1 MNLKNYY
8 WWFDSVIP
16 SRVCDEIVKFG
27 VSQNSQLAITGDFK
41 DLKELTK
48 EQENNLKKRRNSNVA
63 FLMEPWIFKEIHPFI
78 NAANQNAG
86 WNFQWS
92 NTESC
97 QFTKYGLNQHYGWHC
112 DSWKEPYKEPP
123 WRKGLIR
130 KLSMT
135 LCLSNPKDYE
145 GGELEFDYR
154 SEEQTKIVT
163 CEQIKNKGSIVVFP
177 SFVWHRVK
185 PVTQGTRYSLVAWN
199 LGNPYV

>member
-63 FLMEPWIFKEIHPFI
+63 FLMEPWIFKEIPPFI

-86 WNFQWS
+86 WN
-92 NTESC
+92 
-97 QFTKYGLNQHYGWHC
+97 L
-112 DSWKEPYKEPP
+112 P
-123 WRKGLIR
+123 
-130 KLSMT
+130 SM
-135 LCLSNPKDYE
+135 D
-145 GGELEFDYR
+145 
-154 SEEQTKIVT
+154 
-163 CEQIKNKGSIVVFP
+163 
-177 SFVWHRVK
+177 
-185 PVTQGTRYSLVAWN
+185 
-199 LGNPYV
+199 